1 MAIKRNLFYKKG
13 LAILCCGLSFFAF
26 GQQKD
31 EKPIKLVFNQLVL
44 AYGSSKPAPH
54 LDIVYDKTKKIKPA
68 EYITQSLKPTIR
80 IDAYLYTLC
89 RTYGK
94 DSLNA
99 IAIVLSHELAHYYGD
114 HLFCSDYA
122 YAIRN
127 TNKTL
132 APELR
137 NSSLSSRIEK
147 ETEADRN
154 GFFYAAAAGFSPFG
168 LQSDLIDKIYTEYGL
183 PDVQLGYPTKQERKN
198 IARTSEEEANRLYGY
213 FKTGLKALED
223 KKYDDAIT
231 AFEQANSK
239 IPYRE
244 NYNNL
249 GVAKTLKALEMKV
262 LSKGEFDTPKRFQY
276 PLEVDNTSR
285 LKKEGTRSSGDRQT
299 MEILLVAAQKDFEE
313 AIRLDP
319 TYTKSHINLACVY
332 DLQGKHLSAR
342 AEITEK
348 LSKEQQNSIGAK
360 QILAIAYYN
369 ADMEKRA
376 GEIWDELKM

>member
-1 MAIKRNLFYKKG
+1 MGMNSNIIYSRG
-13 LAILCCGLSFFAF
+13 LALIFCGMSLFAF
-26 GQQKD
+26 GQSKED
-31 EKPIKLVFNQLVL
+31 KPIQMVFNQLVM
-44 AYGSSKPAPH
+44 AYGSSKPAPQ
-54 LDIVYDKTKKIKPA
+54 LDIVYDKSKKIKPA
-68 EYITQSLKPTIR
+68 EYITTTLKPTIR
-80 IDAYLYTLC
+80 IDANLYTLC

-99 IAIVLSHELAHYYGD
+99 LSIVLSHELAHYYGN

-168 LQSDLIDKIYTEYGL
+168 LQSNLIDKIYTEYGL
-183 PDVQLGYPTKQERKN
+183 PDVQPGYPTKQERKN

-213 FKTGLKALED
+213 FKTGLQALED

-231 AFEQANSK
+231 AFELANSK

-249 GVAKTLKALEMKV
+249 GVAKTLKALELKPPDDIEKKFP
-262 LSKGEFDTPKRFQY
+262 SRFTY
-276 PLEVDNTSR
+276 PIEVDNNSR
-285 LKKEGTRSSGDRQT
+285 LHKEVTRGLDDNSE
-299 MEILLVAAQKDFEE
+299 EIESLLK
-313 AIRLDP
+313 
-319 TYTKSHINLACVY
+319 T
-332 DLQGKHLSAR
+332 
-342 AEITEK
+342 
-348 LSKEQQNSIGAK
+348 
-360 QILAIAYYN
+360 
-369 ADMEKRA
+369 
-376 GEIWDELKM
+376 